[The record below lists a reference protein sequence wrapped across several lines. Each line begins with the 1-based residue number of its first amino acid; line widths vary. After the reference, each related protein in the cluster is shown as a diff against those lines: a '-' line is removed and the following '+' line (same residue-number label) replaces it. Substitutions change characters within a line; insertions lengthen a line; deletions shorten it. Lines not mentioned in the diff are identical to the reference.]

1 MNRSDI
7 IASIAKELMSN
18 PYGNGVYDRIARN
31 VGKFCMSHGRLANV
45 DEIEE
50 IASVGIM
57 SDVEPSDVM
66 YEADYDALPKTSKVN
81 VDGVPHVIINGNAV
95 KVSFIEDGR
104 AFNISNMII
113 GSMRSA
119 YNGMNKSGTTF
130 DELFVVEDVECCPEC
145 GSYDCTMFYG
155 DDDGDAWHCN
165 ACGSDFFVEKMVVID
180 TTEEI
185 DLIPEHDIVMA
196 FNYNSIMKCFDFT
209 IFMGDEPIYSAT
221 AGSHD
226 QMMAFGSGF
235 INAWDMMHP
244 GIGLANVESGRRF
257 DIDAINGDSVLCG
270 DKTASRAKMAASIAC
285 GSMMAVSD
293 QIYANDVVAGDV
305 WSSTTHDVEVDIVD
319 DDSVYW
325 YEHEAGK
332 AISSNDYYTDSIQGF
347 LAHMDSDGFSQV

>member
-18 PYGNGVYDRIARN
+18 PYGNGAYDTIARN
-31 VGKFCMSHGRLANV
+31 VGEFCMSHGRLANV

-50 IASVGIM
+50 IASAGIM

-81 VDGVPHVIINGNAV
+81 VDGVPHVIINGNAI

-130 DELFVVEDVECCPEC
+130 DELFVVEDIECCPEC

-155 DDDGDAWHCN
+155 EDDGDAWHCN
-165 ACGSDFFVEKMVVID
+165 TCDADFFIDKMVVID
-180 TTEEI
+180 TTEETE
-185 DLIPEHDIVMA
+185 LIPEHDIVMA
-196 FNYNSIMKCFDFT
+196 FKYDSVMKCFDFT

-226 QMMAFGSGF
+226 QMMAFASGYV
-235 INAWDMMHP
+235 NAWDMMHP

-270 DKTASRAKMAASIAC
+270 DKMASRAKMAASIAC

-305 WSSTTHDVEVDIVD
+305 WSSMTHDVEVDIVD